1 MPIIG
6 SLAGGSS
13 RAFGGLK
20 TFGPPP
26 LVVGANTPM
35 GYVVI
40 AGGTPAIKRFP
51 YTTETYSAAL
61 TQTASY
67 GDYANADNSP
77 YGNYKF
83 GTGGNLSTP
92 SYNNQIFRFGFF
104 AETIS
109 TLLST
114 TTYSFF
120 GGGGATNNGVAAYIV
135 GGMLTN
141 ATTGVSTSNKMPY
154 SSETPSLLGTTL
166 ATARGNFGGVYN
178 ANTAAYFTGGTINNG
193 GTQYNIISKMTFSND
208 TLSTLG
214 ATLGTAV
221 AINPTTN
228 STHAS
233 TAGYVFGGYIGP
245 SGQDTAAIQ
254 KLLFSNETTS
264 TPSSLGVES
273 RATSVMSKN
282 DTAGYFNRGTNPGN
296 TQKYV
301 YATETISTMGVSDGF
316 DYSHAMNNQG
326 A

>member
-6 SLAGGSS
+6 TIAGASAQG
-13 RAFGGLK
+13 FGGLR
-20 TFGPPP
+20 TFAPPGPPP
-26 LVVGANTPM
+26 ANTPM

-40 AGGTPAIKRFP
+40 AGGSPAIKRFP

-61 TQTASY
+61 AQTAQY

-77 YGNYKF
+77 FANYKF
-83 GTGGNLSTP
+83 GNTGDTSTP
-92 SYNNQIFRFGFF
+92 GNGNRILRFGFF

-109 TLLST
+109 LLAAT

-120 GGGGATNNGVAAYIV
+120 GGGGATNNGIAAYV
-135 GGMLTN
+135 AGGMNTDG
-141 ATTGVSTSNKMPY
+141 TGGLSTSNKMLY

-166 ATARGNFGGVYN
+166 ATPRGAMGGVYN
-178 ANTAAYFTGGTINNG
+178 ANTAAYYTGGTINNG

-214 ATLGTAV
+214 ATLNTAV

-233 TAGYVFGGYIGP
+233 TAGFIFGGYIGP

-254 KLLFSNETTS
+254 KLTFSNETTS
-264 TPSSLGVES
+264 TPNSLGVES
-273 RATSVMSKN
+273 RATSTMSKN
-282 DTAGYFNRGTNPGN
+282 DTAGYFNRGTNGGN

-301 YATETISTMGVSDGF
+301 YGTNTISTMGVSDDF
-316 DYSHAMNNQG
+316 PYSHAMNNQG